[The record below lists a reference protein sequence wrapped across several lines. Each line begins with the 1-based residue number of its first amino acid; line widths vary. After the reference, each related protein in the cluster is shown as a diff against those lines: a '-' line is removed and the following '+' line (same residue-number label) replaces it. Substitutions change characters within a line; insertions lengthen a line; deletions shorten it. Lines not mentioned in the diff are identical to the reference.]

1 MYELCMLSMQIQSHG
16 VMYIRM
22 YVHTVNP
29 LLCILL
35 LCIHIVPLDI
45 TTDIE
50 NITANN
56 GEDVSFTFAAAGSYF
71 VNVTWL
77 SPDNIPISSTEGVQ
91 TISTTISYTNVT
103 SSLQFY
109 NLQRSMTEGWYTCI
123 AYAEYNFD
131 IITIRS
137 RAFLNVQGM
146 L

>member
-1 MYELCMLSMQIQSHG
+1 MPLNITADIQ
-16 VMYIRM
+16 
-22 YVHTVNP
+22 
-29 LLCILL
+29 
-35 LCIHIVPLDI
+35 
-45 TTDIE
+45 

-56 GEDVSFTFAAAGSYF
+56 GEDVSFTFAATGSYF

-77 SPDNIPISSTEGVQ
+77 SPDNIAISSTEGVQ
-91 TISTTISYTNVT
+91 TISTTISHTNVT

-123 AYAEYNFD
+123 AYAEYNFE

-146 L
+146 V